1 MTTRLLRFD
10 VGPMQNVCY
19 VIGDEKTKRE
29 LVVDPAWSPD
39 AIIETMTK
47 NDFTLSGMI
56 VTHAHYDHTNAIENL
71 LGRFDVPVY
80 AQKEE
85 IAYAKSGTSIV
96 NELGRTAKAMSDG
109 DTLALGETCIR
120 FVHSPGHTPGS
131 QCIEVAG
138 ALLTGDTLFIGG
150 CGRSD
155 LPGGNPGL
163 LFQSLSKIAKLDPH
177 LRVCPAHD
185 YGDVPE
191 RVLSEELK
199 INPYL
204 RMNSKDQFVSEV
216 G

>member
-1 MTTRLLRFD
+1 MATVLKRFD

-19 VIGDEKTKRE
+19 MIGDEKTKQA
-29 LVVDPAWSPD
+29 LVLDPAWQPD
-39 AIIETMTK
+39 TIIKTVDENGFK
-47 NDFTLSGMI
+47 LSGLL
-56 VTHAHYDHTNAIENL
+56 VSHAHYDHTNAIETL
-71 LGRFDVPVY
+71 LSKFDVPVY

-96 NELGRTAKAMSDG
+96 NELGKTAKGMSDG
-109 DTLALGETCIR
+109 DVLELGETKLRLI
-120 FVHSPGHTPGS
+120 HTPGHTPGS
-131 QCIEVAG
+131 QCIEVNG

-155 LPGGNPGL
+155 LPGGNPEL
-163 LFQSLSKIAKLDPH
+163 LFKSLGKIARLSPN

-191 RVLSEELK
+191 RLLGEEIK
-199 INPYL
+199 FNPYL
-204 RMNSKDQFVSEV
+204 RMRDEKDFIEAI